1 MSSSNS
7 NSDGLVGTA
16 NSDNLEQGSGSPD
29 LSSLAPASSNSGVA
43 SSSSSSSTAGTWFSR
58 LTDLTNPYTWL
69 AIVFIFA
76 LLGINIFMYLA
87 QGTKDAAELFRPLF
101 FMISKTVA
109 FLSATLVGTAASGTK
124 TIVTGATDVV
134 DTGLTQIEK
143 GADKV
148 QEKTSPSN
156 LQGTPLEKKL
166 NDVQMDNNSLNKS
179 LNMYKAGEGG
189 NDDYKSDLSD
199 SAIQSGGTGKAGWCY
214 IGQDRGFRSCMKIN
228 KNDEC
233 MSGDIFPTKDI
244 CVNPNLRN

>member
-29 LSSLAPASSNSGVA
+29 LSSLAPASS
-43 SSSSSSSTAGTWFSR
+43 SSSTSSAGTWFSR

-87 QGTKDAAELFRPLF
+87 QGTKDAAEMFRPLF

-179 LNMYKAGEGG
+179 LNMYKAGEGADG
-189 NDDYKSDLSD
+189 DYKSDLSD
-199 SAIQSGGTGKAGWCY
+199 STIQSGGTGKAGWCY

-228 KNDEC
+228 KNDDC

>member
-7 NSDGLVGTA
+7 ISDGLVGTA

-29 LSSLAPASSNSGVA
+29 LSSLAPASS
-43 SSSSSSSTAGTWFSR
+43 SSSTSSAGTWFSR

-87 QGTKDAAELFRPLF
+87 QGTKDAAEMFRPLF

-179 LNMYKAGEGG
+179 LNMYKAGEGA

>member
-7 NSDGLVGTA
+7 ISDGLVGTD
-16 NSDNLEQGSGSPD
+16 NSDNLERGSGSPD
-29 LSSLAPASSNSGVA
+29 LSSLAPASS
-43 SSSSSSSTAGTWFSR
+43 SSSTSSAGTWFSR

-87 QGTKDAAELFRPLF
+87 QGTKDAAEMFRPLF

-143 GADKV
+143 GADKI

-179 LNMYKAGEGG
+179 LNMYKAGEGADG
-189 NDDYKSDLSD
+189 DYRSDLSD

>member
-7 NSDGLVGTA
+7 ISDGLIGTS
-16 NSDNLEQGSGSPD
+16 NTDNLEQGSGSPD

-43 SSSSSSSTAGTWFSR
+43 ASSSSSSSSSSSAGKWFSR

-87 QGTKDAAELFRPLF
+87 QGTKDAAEMFRPLF
-101 FMISKTVA
+101 FMISKTIA
-109 FLSATLVGTAASGTK
+109 FLSATLVGTAASGSK
-124 TIVTGATDVV
+124 TIITGATDVV

-148 QEKTSPSN
+148 QEKTAPSN

-166 NDVQMDNNSLNKS
+166 NS
-179 LNMYKAGEGG
+179 E
-189 NDDYKSDLSD
+189 
-199 SAIQSGGTGKAGWCY
+199 
-214 IGQDRGFRSCMKIN
+214 KIVR
-228 KNDEC
+228 KK
-233 MSGDIFPTKDI
+233 I
-244 CVNPNLRN
+244 R